1 LVQIAIEALLRQ
13 KIGLD
18 VASIGSSAIARAVR
32 QRLDATTNRDLQ
44 TYLNH
49 LQTSPEELQE
59 LIELAIVPETWFFR
73 DREPF
78 KFLGS
83 YVISEWL
90 PTHPGGVL
98 RVLSVPCSTGEEPY
112 SIAIALMETGLA
124 AKNFRIDAVDIS
136 KKSLLKAQRAVY
148 GKNSFRGDSLDFRE
162 HYFQQ
167 VGDEYQLCESIR
179 STVNFLH
186 GNLLDF
192 SFSGD
197 NNNYHVIF
205 CRNLLIYFDN
215 SARKQTMQ
223 ILARLLTKKGI
234 LFLGHAETGEIF
246 PGCFVPVR
254 HSLAFAYR
262 KVEYEPKSKVVD
274 VSLEDKLS
282 RQQITFP
289 QGQVPNNLK
298 QNLSPYPSHSS
309 DRPNQTSLLETART
323 LADRGQLNEA
333 ATLCETYLNQNRVS
347 AEAHL
352 LLGEVC
358 QAMGKDEQ
366 AEECFNKAIYL
377 EPNNYEALVHL
388 ALLKERRGDC
398 SSAEVIRQRIQRLH
412 KL

>member
-32 QRLDATTNRDLQ
+32 QRLAATANRDLQ

-49 LQTSPEELQE
+49 LHTSPEELQE

-90 PTHPGGVL
+90 PIHQGGIL

-112 SIAIALMETGLA
+112 SIAIALMEAGLA
-124 AKNFRIDAVDIS
+124 AKNFHIDAVDIS
-136 KKSLLKAQRAVY
+136 KKSLIKAQRAVY
-148 GKNSFRGDSLDFRE
+148 SKNSFRGHNLDFRE

-167 VGDEYQLCESIR
+167 VGDEFQLCESIR

-192 SFSGD
+192 TFSVD
-197 NNNYHVIF
+197 NNYHVIF

-215 SARKQTMQ
+215 SARKQTMH
-223 ILARLLTKKGI
+223 ILDGLLAQKGI
-234 LFLGHAETGEIF
+234 LFLGHAETGEIL
-246 PGCFVPVR
+246 PDRFVPVS

-262 KVEYEPKSKVVD
+262 KVEHQPQSKVVEVGLEDHLWRKQITLPQAQVSNNLMQD
-274 VSLEDKLS
+274 VS
-282 RQQITFP
+282 R
-289 QGQVPNNLK
+289 
-298 QNLSPYPSHSS
+298 YPSHTS
-309 DRPNQTSLLETART
+309 DRPTQPSLLETART
-323 LADRGQLNEA
+323 LADRGQLDEA
-333 ATLCETYLNQNRVS
+333 ATLCEKYLSQNRVS

-366 AEECFNKAIYL
+366 AEECFNKTIYL
-377 EPNNYEALVHL
+377 EPNNYEALIHL
-388 ALLKERRGDC
+388 ALLKERRGDF